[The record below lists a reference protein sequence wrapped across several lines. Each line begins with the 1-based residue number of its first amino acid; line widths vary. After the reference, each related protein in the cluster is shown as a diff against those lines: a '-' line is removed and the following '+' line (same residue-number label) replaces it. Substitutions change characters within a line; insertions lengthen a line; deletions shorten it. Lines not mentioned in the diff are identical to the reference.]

1 MTDAERQRR
10 RYARRKAGLVRVEV
24 WVPAEAE
31 EAVRQA
37 VDKAVNDAA
46 ETVERIKGDVAAD

>member
-24 WVPAEAE
+24 WVPAESE
-31 EAVRQA
+31 DAVRQA
-37 VDKAVNDAA
+37 VDKAVKDAA
-46 ETVERIKGDVAAD
+46 ETVERIKGDE

>member
-10 RYARRKAGLVRVEV
+10 RYARRKAGLVRVEA

-31 EAVRQA
+31 DAVRRAIDQA
-37 VDKAVNDAA
+37 VKDAA
-46 ETVERIKGDVAAD
+46 EDVERIKGDEVG